1 MSPGNNN
8 SNNNDN
14 NAKIAYILIFVNA
27 KSSYITHSFSL
38 VICVSIG
45 VCIAL
50 WCIVYNSSSIVC
62 SNSNHTAYFH
72 KLIFTYAL
80 ATSNAVSSNIITL
93 ELFFPELVDTFAIIC
108 LSIISFEWYDQI
120 QFDGWF
126 NWTSLNLDATWLKK
140 RVALVFF
147 VLNEIWLWIIFGNLF
162 KMLLKSWLN
171 QISMLWAVRNHWFTL
186 YWKYR
191 SIDYT
196 SCWQNKFNL
205 LANALLEHL
214 NSETQFPLSRLIEFW
229 NILMKCRLNVKSEF
243 SNFKTS
249 FFVFSSHCLS
259 LSRSLVRFQ

>member
-8 SNNNDN
+8 SNNK
-14 NAKIAYILIFVNA
+14 AKTAYILIFVNA

-62 SNSNHTAYFH
+62 CMF
-72 KLIFTYAL
+72 KLKPHGIFSQTDIYVRIGNFKRSIKQHNY
-80 ATSNAVSSNIITL
+80 TQT
-93 ELFFPELVDTFAIIC
+93 FFPELVDTFAIIC
-108 LSIISFEWYDQI
+108 LSIISFEWYYQI